1 MLQSFRFVKPILTMK
16 TQGDVNSFLFGEA
29 LGVRELGTLEHGGT
43 WRITNVDPAHS
54 FLSIDEVHGC
64 GLARAY
70 RDRVGTIQRRGLDVL
85 RVGDEEVWRTVH
97 RVWNSRTCDW
107 IKHDHVPRVHLASSH

>member
-1 MLQSFRFVKPILTMK
+1 MQAQR
-16 TQGDVNSFLFGEA
+16 DVNSSLFCEA

-43 WRITNVDPAHS
+43 WCITYMDPAHS

-70 RDRVGTIQRRGLDVL
+70 RDGAGTVQRCCLDVL
-85 RVGDEEVWRTVH
+85 GVGDQEIRGTIH
-97 RVWNSRTCDW
+97 RLWNSRKCESTYSE
-107 IKHDHVPRVHLASSH
+107 KS